1 MDLLVFD
8 ISGKFAHFRKY
19 YTNSSSL
26 TYLVPPRTSI
36 YGLIAGI
43 LGLERDSY
51 YEKFNPEEAFIGVKL
66 LSENRRIMQ
75 SLNYLKLEGK
85 SDFVA
90 PKNHTQI
97 PFEVLTNDK
106 CVKYRIYFS
115 HKDEE
120 IMEELR
126 RRLRD
131 KKYYY
136 SPYLGAAPFGCK
148 IELIEYRKNEY
159 KEVHEKIS
167 IDSIVNVKYI
177 QDETIDLISKPLML
191 AREIM
196 PRYFDKDRFLQ
207 ETASY
212 ILETRGETLEM
223 CVNEKVMSIEYE
235 DKIENIVFM

>member
-51 YEKFNPEEAFIGVKL
+51 YEKFNPEEAFIGVKI

-126 RRLRD
+126 RRLKY

-136 SPYLGAAPFGCK
+136 SLFLGADHFGW
-148 IELIEYRKNEY
+148 KNEY

-196 PRYFDKDRFLQ
+196 PRDVDKDRYLQ

-212 ILETRGETLEM
+212 ILETRGEALEM
-223 CVNEKVMSIEYE
+223 CVNEKIMSIEYE